1 MLFGLTGVEISL
13 IIVAITLFGGILTG
27 YPVAYAISGSAFISF
42 FLIAFLNEYGL
53 LYVLEEYNGV
63 TEKIPVYERG
73 WEKALLSTVSTWS
86 QGVFSRAFGGNVETL
101 LAVPLFVLMGIA
113 LERSNIAEDLLTTM
127 AKLFGSM
134 PGGLAIAVVL
144 VGTLLAASTGV
155 VGATVVTMG
164 LIALPTM
171 LKHGYSKSLST
182 GIIATSGTLGQIIPP
197 SIVIVLLGS
206 IVGDMYA
213 IGQDNRAAKLGI
225 TVLEMLGEPAVLST
239 GTLFKAA
246 FIPGIF
252 LASLYA
258 LYALLFALRYPEEAP
273 PVHLGEPDPYKLSSY
288 YNNNPWLV
296 LAGLFGPLVL
306 LVIFWIALA
315 AFGMTGSTIINDTE
329 VFAPLS
335 TGVIAMLVLI
345 AFLLFFAWSL
355 RPSYSRAPIHVG
367 LAGVLLIF
375 FADWYFVPGDATG
388 GLKTLYY
395 IIPGMMIIYGLKH
408 ALPRIL
414 EVEAIRV
421 VSPPV
426 ILIIAVLGSILGG
439 VTNPTAAASLG
450 AAGAIMLA
458 ANRKLKD
465 SGQSTRF
472 VIWAG
477 LSVIILLLLRGNFDL
492 RMGLDEIN
500 LDNKIAIVV
509 ALIAYHVG
517 LFGLIYSCWIL
528 VREKLMSGI
537 INEATKVTSMVFV
550 ILIASLFLSLVLRSF
565 GGEEY
570 IQEYLHSFDDP
581 RTLLIVVMIVL
592 FFLGFVLDFIEI
604 IFIVI
609 PIVGPVIYAAD
620 PALMPP
626 AWITILIAVNLQTS
640 FITPPFGF
648 ALFYLRG
655 VAPPEITTL
664 DIYKGI
670 IPFVFIQVIGLVL
683 LWNFPIITTFL
694 PTLLPAN

>member
-13 IIVAITLFGGILTG
+13 IIVAVTLFGGILTG

-42 FLIAFLNEYGL
+42 FLIAALNELGL
-53 LYVLEEYNGV
+53 LYTLQEYNG
-63 TEKIPVYERG
+63 TIEKVPVLEKG
-73 WEKALLSTVSTWS
+73 WAKAMLSTESTWA
-86 QGVFSRAFGGNVETL
+86 QGVFARAFGGNVETL

-127 AKLFGSM
+127 AKLFGTL

-182 GIIATSGTLGQIIPP
+182 GVIATSGTLGQIIPP

-213 IGQDNRAAKLGI
+213 IGQENRAKELGT

-252 LASLYA
+252 LAFLYA
-258 LYALLFALRYPEEAP
+258 AYALGFALLNRDQAP
-273 PVHLGEPDPYKLSSY
+273 PVNLGEVDDYKLLTY

-296 LAGLFGPLVL
+296 LAGLFGPLVIF
-306 LVIFWIALA
+306 VGFWIGLGL
-315 AFGMTGSTIINDTE
+315 FGQIGSTTIGE
-329 VFAPLS
+329 VTTYAPIS
-335 TGVIAMLVLI
+335 GGVIALLVLVS
-345 AFLLFFAWSL
+345 FLLTFAWAV
-355 RPSYSRAPIHVG
+355 RPSYWRAPLHVG
-367 LAGVLLIF
+367 LAGALLIF
-375 FADWYFVPGDATG
+375 IADWFYVPGDASG
-388 GLKTLYY
+388 GLKMYY
-395 IIPGMMIIYGLKH
+395 YFIPGAMVFYGLKH
-408 ALPRIL
+408 AIPRL
-414 EVEAIRV
+414 MEVETIRV

-426 ILIIAVLGSILGG
+426 ILIVAVLGSILGG

-458 ANRKLKD
+458 ANRKLHD
-465 SGQSTRF
+465 NRQSSRF
-472 VIWAG
+472 VIWAA
-477 LSVIILLLLRGNFDL
+477 LAVVVLLLLRGNFDL
-492 RMGLDEIN
+492 RMGLEEISF
-500 LDNKIAIVV
+500 DNKMAIFA
-509 ALIAYHVG
+509 ALAAYHVA

-528 VREKLMSGI
+528 IRENIMSGI
-537 INEATKVTSMVFV
+537 INESTKVTSMVFV
-550 ILIASLFLSLVLRSF
+550 ILIASLFLSLTLRSF
-565 GGEEY
+565 GGEHY
-570 IQEYLHSFDDP
+570 IQEFLQSFHDP

-655 VAPPEITTL
+655 VAPPEVSTM
-664 DIYKGI
+664 DIYKGVL
-670 IPFVFIQVIGLVL
+670 PFVIIQVIGLIL

>member
-1 MLFGLTGVEISL
+1 MLFGFSGVELSL
-13 IIVAITLFGGILTG
+13 IIVAIALFGGILSG
-27 YPVAYAISGSAFISF
+27 YPVAYAISGSAVVSF
-42 FLIAFLNEYGL
+42 AIIATLSEAGL
-53 LYVLEEYNGV
+53 LYEVVNNNGV
-63 TEKIPVYERG
+63 MEQVPVFEGG
-73 WEKALLSTVSTWS
+73 WRKAMLSTESTWA

-127 AKLFGSM
+127 AKLFGSV
-134 PGGLAIAVVL
+134 PGGLAIAVVP

-206 IVGDMYA
+206 IVGDMYS
-213 IGQDNRAAKLGI
+213 IGQETRARELGT

-252 LASLYA
+252 LATLYA
-258 LYALLFALRYPEEAP
+258 LYALGYALLHPSKAP
-273 PVHLGEPDPYKLSSY
+273 PVSLGEPDEYNLISY
-288 YNNNPWLV
+288 YKNNPWYV
-296 LAGLFGPLVL
+296 LAGILGPLVL
-306 LVIFWIALA
+306 MVVLWVGVSASGL
-315 AFGMTGSTIINDTE
+315 TGSTTVNE
-329 VFAPLS
+329 VVTYAPLGGG
-335 TGVIAMLVLI
+335 TIPLMVLV
-345 AFLLFFAWSL
+345 AFIFTMAWAL
-355 RPSYSRAPIHVG
+355 RPSYNRIPIYAGLIGVG
-367 LAGVLLIF
+367 LVILF
-375 FADWYFVPGDATG
+375 DWFFVPGDASG
-388 GLKTLYY
+388 GVKTTFY
-395 IIPGMMIIYGLKH
+395 ILPAVLIVYGLKH
-408 ALPRIL
+408 AVSRLM
-414 EVEAIRV
+414 EVESLRV

-426 ILIIAVLGSILGG
+426 ILIVAVLGSILGG

-458 ANRKLKD
+458 AARRLKD
-465 SGQSTRF
+465 EGQSSKII
-472 VIWAG
+472 IWAA
-477 LSVIILLLLRGNFDL
+477 LAVILLLLLRGNFDL
-492 RMGLDEIN
+492 RMTLEKVDF
-500 LDNKIAIVV
+500 DNKMGIFAAIAAFHV
-509 ALIAYHVG
+509 AIGG
-517 LFGLIYSCWIL
+517 LLYSCWVLI
-528 VREKLMSGI
+528 RGKLMNGI
-537 INEATKVTSMVFV
+537 LAETTKVTSMVFV
-550 ILIASLFLSLVLRSF
+550 ILIASLFLSLTIRSF
-565 GGEEY
+565 GGEHY
-570 IQEYLHSFDDP
+570 IQTFLQSYEDP
-581 RTLLIVVMIVL
+581 RTLLILVMVVL

-620 PALMPP
+620 PTLMPP
-626 AWITILIAVNLQTS
+626 EWITILIAVNLQTS

-655 VAPPEITTL
+655 VAPPEVTTM
-664 DIYKGI
+664 DIYKGV
-670 IPFVFIQVIGLVL
+670 IPFVIIQVIGLLL

-694 PTLLPAN
+694 PDLIPAN